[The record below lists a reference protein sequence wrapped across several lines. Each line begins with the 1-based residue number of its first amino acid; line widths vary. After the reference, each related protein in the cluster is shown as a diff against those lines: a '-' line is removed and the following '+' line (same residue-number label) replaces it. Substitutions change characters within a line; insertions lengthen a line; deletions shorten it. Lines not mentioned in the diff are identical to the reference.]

1 MYFVHQPSIL
11 VAYRGGNGIPY
22 GPPLEINCQAC
33 LPYTFVGWPKHVQS
47 FSQAG
52 PRGRGAAPVGAG
64 PKWGDFHEK
73 IRDLTVKQER
83 FSSKMM

>member
-1 MYFVHQPSIL
+1 MHQPSIL

-33 LPYTFVGWPKHVQS
+33 LPSTFVGWPKHVQS

-52 PRGRGAAPVGAG
+52 AQGARCRSGSWTKMGRFA
-64 PKWGDFHEK
+64 
-73 IRDLTVKQER
+73 
-83 FSSKMM
+83 